1 MDEASLRQALQAISG
16 KDLALRKAWYSPVA
30 EAYQATR
37 PSYPSALVGRAISAA
52 KLSSSSRILELG
64 CGPGTATVSFAAL
77 GCAMV
82 CLEPNSDFCAMAR
95 QNCKACPSVQ
105 VINQAFE
112 EWDLEPEAFDA
123 VLAASSIHWI
133 PAEIAYTKASRA
145 LKPDGHLILLWNKE
159 PQPLAA
165 IQAALAEVYQRHAPA
180 LGHTENRAT
189 QERILSG
196 LGQTVLDSGRFH
208 NLVAA
213 TLECSL
219 TTTHEQYIDLLS
231 TYSPYHTLDHR
242 VRSALFSELKQCLVQ
257 QGFAELQLSY
267 LSAVHIAQKLASF
280 GQ

>member
-1 MDEASLRQALQAISG
+1 
-16 KDLALRKAWYSPVA
+16 
-30 EAYQATR
+30 
-37 PSYPSALVGRAISAA
+37 
-52 KLSSSSRILELG
+52 
-64 CGPGTATVSFAAL
+64 
-77 GCAMV
+77 MV
-82 CLEPNSDFCAMAR
+82 CLEPNSDFCAMVR
-95 QNCKACPSVQ
+95 QNCKAYLSVQ
-105 VINQAFE
+105 VINQSFE

-123 VLAASSIHWI
+123 VLAASSMHWI
-133 PAEIAYTKASRA
+133 PAEIAYAKASRA

-159 PQPLAA
+159 PQPSAA

-180 LGHTENRAT
+180 LGRYEDKAT

-196 LGQTVLDSGRFH
+196 LGQMMINSGRFH

-213 TLECSL
+213 TLECAL

>member
-1 MDEASLRQALQAISG
+1 
-16 KDLALRKAWYSPVA
+16 
-30 EAYQATR
+30 
-37 PSYPSALVGRAISAA
+37 
-52 KLSSSSRILELG
+52 
-64 CGPGTATVSFAAL
+64 
-77 GCAMV
+77 MV

-112 EWDLEPEAFDA
+112 EWDLKPEAFDA

-159 PQPLAA
+159 PQPFAA

-189 QERILSG
+189 QDRILSG

-219 TTTHEQYIDLLS
+219 TTTHEQYIELLS